1 MTSSIDILEQY
12 VEGKDQDKH
21 QILESIYADDALVH
35 FELRTRQIDFPAEIS
50 GRFEIA
56 RVLATD
62 FNKKFTNVK
71 TYYLSKPDVAQMSI
85 KGQKWLVVMQDIQRD
100 ITRIGTGCYDWELEH
115 SQDNLKIR
123 SHRIYIHEMLELA
136 DPGSLVLIIMQSNLC
151 YPFVEKDSTLK
162 LIARF
167 PELEGIRE
175 YLLESTD

>member
-35 FELRTRQIDFPAEIS
+35 FELRTERIDFPAEIS

-71 TYYLSKPDVAQMSI
+71 TYYLSKPDAAQRSI
-85 KGQKWLVVMQDIQRD
+85 KGQKWLVIMKDMQRD
-100 ITRIGTGCYDWELEH
+100 ITRVGTGCYDWELKH
-115 SQDNLKIR
+115 SGNRLRVQ
-123 SHRIYIHEMLELA
+123 SHKIYIHEMLELP
-136 DPGSLVLIIMQSNLC
+136 DPGSLVLTILQSNLR
-151 YPFVEKDSTLK
+151 YPFVEKDPALK

-175 YLLESTD
+175 YLQDSAG